1 MFFSACLLQ
10 NCVKDKDVKNKHMY
24 SNSNST
30 LFKGLTI
37 VFALL
42 VLMIELLLLFYS
54 VGIAI
59 RCTKPGTERFVH
71 IVLVIMFPFPY
82 ALVSVIANPCA
93 KEYLN
98 SFN

>member
-10 NCVKDKDVKNKHMY
+10 NCVKDKDKNMY
-24 SNSNST
+24 SNSDST

-37 VFALL
+37 VFALV

-54 VGIAI
+54 VGIAL

-93 KEYLN
+93 KKYLN
-98 SFN
+98 SFD

>member
-10 NCVKDKDVKNKHMY
+10 NCVKDKDKNMY
-24 SNSNST
+24 SNSDST

-37 VFALL
+37 VFALV

-54 VGIAI
+54 VGIAL

-82 ALVSVIANPCA
+82 ELVSVIANPCA

>member
-10 NCVKDKDVKNKHMY
+10 NCVKDKDKNMY
-24 SNSNST
+24 SKSDSAV
-30 LFKGLTI
+30 FKGLTI
-37 VFALL
+37 VFALV

-54 VGIAI
+54 VGIAL

-93 KEYLN
+93 KKYLN
-98 SFN
+98 SFD

>member
-10 NCVKDKDVKNKHMY
+10 NCVKDKDVKNMY
-24 SNSNST
+24 PNSNST
-30 LFKGLTI
+30 VFKGLTI
-37 VFALL
+37 VFALV

-54 VGIAI
+54 VGIAL

-93 KEYLN
+93 KKYLN
-98 SFN
+98 SFD

>member
-10 NCVKDKDVKNKHMY
+10 NCVKNKEMNT
-24 SNSNST
+24 SDSQVSPIV
-30 LFKGLTI
+30 KGLSIT
-37 VFALL
+37 FALV
-42 VLMIELLLLFYS
+42 VLMIELLILFYS
-54 VGIAI
+54 VGIAL

-71 IVLVIMFPFPY
+71 IVLLIMFPFPY

-98 SFN
+98 SF